1 MVVSYG
7 AEQHSTQKLKSF
19 MSGPKYKYN
28 NYDKKNRGWITT
40 ISYTFWGEIGAILTI
55 LTVKI

>member
-1 MVVSYG
+1 
-7 AEQHSTQKLKSF
+7 

-40 ISYTFWGEIGAILTI
+40 ISCTFWGETGATLTV